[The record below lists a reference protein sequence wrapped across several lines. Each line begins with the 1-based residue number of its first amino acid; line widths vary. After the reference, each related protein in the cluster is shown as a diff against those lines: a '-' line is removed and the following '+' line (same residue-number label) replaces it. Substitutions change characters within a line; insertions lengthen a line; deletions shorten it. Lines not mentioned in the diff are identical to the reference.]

1 MERWSDAAM
10 ERCSDGAMERC
21 SDGAMANAR
30 MGECLYGRML
40 VWANARMG
48 ECSYGD
54 EWMNERMDGWIGQW
68 MDQWEDFFCMDSAAS
83 ALSGVFEVDISIR
96 GQDFNCLEMHFG
108 LRRSA
113 STCMYI

>member
-1 MERWSDAAM
+1 MEPWSDAAM
-10 ERCSDGAMERC
+10 GRWRMVVW
-21 SDGAMANAR
+21 ANGR
-30 MGECLYGRML
+30 MGECSYGRML

-68 MDQWEDFFCMDSAAS
+68 MDQWEDFICMDSAAS

-96 GQDFNCLEMHFG
+96 GQDFLLPQDALRLEEE
-108 LRRSA
+108 
-113 STCMYI
+113 C